1 MERRI
6 ILSALL
12 IALALA
18 SVATAA
24 VVVVPTASEQGRP
37 SITLDQDD
45 SPRPASELADV
56 IEAVLPRVVNVQV
69 TELAFGSM
77 GSVEE
82 GQGSGSGVVIDSSGI
97 IVTNYHVVQD
107 AFEVDVA
114 FTDGETMRGSV
125 IAVAPSRDLA
135 LIQVAAEKLPAI
147 QFGKSSTLRLGD
159 DVVAIGYPL
168 GLGGPTVTRGIVSA
182 TDRDIRPVGGNPL
195 TGLLQTDAAI
205 NPGNSGGAMVDV
217 SGRLVG
223 INTAAAQAGSAENV
237 GFAIPADV
245 AVKIIQE
252 MLASPL
258 EEQAWLGVALDT
270 QAETAGALVTGIYP
284 DSPAETAGIEAG
296 NVILSLDGERISSA
310 RDLIDTVAER
320 SPGTEVVLELETPQG
335 MESRRVT
342 LARRPGSFV
351 QPDE

>member
-1 MERRI
+1 MERRV
-6 ILSALL
+6 ILLGLL
-12 IALALA
+12 IALVIA
-18 SVATAA
+18 SVAAAA
-24 VVVVPTASEQGRP
+24 VVAVPSASDLEGP
-37 SITLDQDD
+37 DVTLVQND

-56 IEAVLPRVVNVQV
+56 VEQVLPRVVNVKV
-69 TELAFGSM
+69 TELAFGSL

-82 GQGSGSGVVIDSSGI
+82 GQGSGSGVVIDSSGV

-114 FTDGETMRGSV
+114 FTDGETMRGRV

-147 QFGKSSTLRLGD
+147 EFGKSSTLRLGD

-182 TDRDIRPVGGNPL
+182 TDRDIRPLGGNPL

-205 NPGNSGGAMVDV
+205 NPGNSGGAMVDLT
-217 SGRLVG
+217 GRLVG

-245 AVKIIQE
+245 AVEVIQE

-284 DSPAETAGIEAG
+284 GSPAEAAGIEAG
-296 NVILSLDGERISSA
+296 NVVVSLDGERISSA

-320 SPGTEVVLELETPQG
+320 PPGAEVILELDTAEG
-335 MESRRVT
+335 MESLTVT